1 MTFEPQ
7 EKIRGI
13 VAPLSLI
20 FGALLTLSAIGAGIL
35 ISIVGTKAPFYEA
48 RAAVQSEISSLQ
60 DYAQLAGIGPTVE
73 QIKTRIADP
82 DNSYFYALH
91 AASDEMVAGNLSEW
105 SLSDARTTLEDMLL
119 VEVPHSAVS
128 LPTKS
133 QRPFTDHYDIML
145 EEVDLGDG
153 FRLKVGRNVD
163 DLEAAIW
170 IASTFGWSLIGV
182 MSLIILY
189 IFLVSYYLVSGVRRF
204 TQTATEIVDT
214 GDLSLRIP
222 QDSNWD
228 DLGRLAKTWN
238 YMLGEIQSLI
248 LQTQATSNNIAHD
261 LRTPL
266 TRLRMDLEAVE
277 DPEQREEL
285 MKEAD
290 TLLGMINGLLRLS
303 EIETG
308 SKRSAFQSVALNDL
322 LSDVISFYQPV
333 AEDKQITLHLEP
345 TDMSLFGDRNLLF
358 QTFMNVVDNA
368 VKFTPEAGRVAVSV
382 SETKEHVS
390 VSVKDSG
397 SGIPE
402 AEISKVFERFY
413 RRDES
418 RGSPGFGLGLSLV
431 AAIADLHDASIELTT
446 NDPGLCFEISFPKS
460 V

>member
-7 EKIRGI
+7 EKISGI

-20 FGALLTLSAIGAGIL
+20 FGAMLTLSAIGAGVL

-48 RAAVQSEISSLQ
+48 RAAIQSEISGLR
-60 DYAQLAGIGPTVE
+60 DRAQLAGIDLLVE
-73 QIKTRIADP
+73 EIKVRISDP
-82 DNSYFYALH
+82 NNSYFYAVH
-91 AASDEMVAGNLSEW
+91 AASDEMVMGNLAEW
-105 SLSDARTTLEDMLL
+105 SLIDAQTTLEDMFL
-119 VEVPHSAVS
+119 VEVPHDAVS
-128 LPTKS
+128 LPTRS
-133 QRPFTDHYDIML
+133 RRPFNDHYDIMF
-145 EEVDLGDG
+145 EEADLGG
-153 FRLKVGRNVD
+153 GYRLKVGRNVD

-170 IASTFGWSLIGV
+170 IASTFGWSLVGV

-204 TQTATEIVDT
+204 TQTATEIAHT

-222 QDSNWD
+222 QDSSWD

-238 YMLGEIQSLI
+238 YMMDEIQSLM

-277 DPEQREEL
+277 DPAQREEL

-303 EIETG
+303 EIET
-308 SKRSAFQSVALNDL
+308 SAKRSAFQNVVLNDL
-322 LSDVISFYQPV
+322 LSDVVSFYQPV
-333 AEDKQITLHLEP
+333 AEDKRVSLSLVQ
-345 TDMSLFGDRNLLF
+345 TDAILFGDRNLLF
-358 QTFMNVVDNA
+358 QAFMNVADNA
-368 VKFTPEAGRVAVSV
+368 IKFTPENGCVTVAVN
-382 SETKEHVS
+382 ETKGHVS

-397 SGIPE
+397 PGIPE
-402 AEISKVFERFY
+402 AENSKVFERFY

-431 AAIADLHDASIELTT
+431 AAIADLHNAGVKLTT
-446 NDPGLCFEISFPKS
+446 IDPGLCFEISFPKS